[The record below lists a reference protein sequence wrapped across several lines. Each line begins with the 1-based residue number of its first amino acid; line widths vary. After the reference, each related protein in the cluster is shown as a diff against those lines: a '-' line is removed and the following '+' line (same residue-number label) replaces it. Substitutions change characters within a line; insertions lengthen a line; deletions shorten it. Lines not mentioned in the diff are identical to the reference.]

1 MNLPRHPGPTRPGAT
16 LHPLGPLVYRV
27 AAARPGRARAIA
39 AGVFTG
45 CFAIL
50 SVAAWLRPDATGM
63 GSHRQLGLPSCSMLA
78 LTGHPCPTCG
88 MTTAFAHT
96 VRGELGSA
104 FRAQPAGLVLAL
116 ATLLAASVSLGVML
130 TGNVW
135 LVNWYRLSPVRVTL
149 LLLAVVLSGWAYK
162 VTVGVISGVLPVTR

>member
-1 MNLPRHPGPTRPGAT
+1 
-16 LHPLGPLVYRV
+16 
-27 AAARPGRARAIA
+27 
-39 AGVFTG
+39 
-45 CFAIL
+45 
-50 SVAAWLRPDATGM
+50 
-63 GSHRQLGLPSCSMLA
+63 
-78 LTGHPCPTCG
+78 

-96 VRGELGSA
+96 VRGELGPA